1 MNLQE
6 LMDLKDIQQL
16 PEEEK
21 LYSALA
27 QISAVC
33 DKQRCQALWYSKTRS
48 KYIWKTERWDTQSL
62 FMEEQ

>member
-33 DKQRCQALWYSKTRS
+33 DKQRCQALWHNKTRS
-48 KYIWKTERWDTQSL
+48 KYIWKTEKWDTQSL

>member
-1 MNLQE
+1 MDLQE
-6 LMDLKDIQQL
+6 PMDLKDIQQL

-21 LYSALA
+21 LYYALA

-33 DKQRCQALWYSKTRS
+33 DKQRCHDLLNGKTRS
-48 KYIWKTERWDTQSL
+48 KYPWKIERWNAQSL